1 MLAGFLNRRMRFFV
15 RKDSMFFDEWRKKM
29 LNIFADALLLATRFG
44 QISGEENRARPQR
57 PTQNEFRENEGLRL
71 SDRLRNLGR

>member
-1 MLAGFLNRRMRFFV
+1 
-15 RKDSMFFDEWRKKM
+15 M